1 MSTPVYKDFWNA
13 SELRGRRTWWL
24 LDITY
29 AGTVYRLA
37 ESNLDITS
45 TSLGQLHYLPCIL
58 NDITVGYGFSLFA
71 DSAEQQ
77 SVSIECFLG
86 STDVAAMMAAGH
98 DLAGS
103 PCVLSKWIE
112 GQDWDDRRV
121 FVVGRM
127 KNPVYGGVGEPIRFS
142 LEDAFFDDYALIPAT
157 ESRTSKV
164 TINLDTVNVDDL
176 GLTYPLVYGNPGKCS
191 ALRTGWC
198 SGSQGV
204 WRNKIEGAQELI
216 IAGHPTSMIA
226 VILSNDALSAG
237 ASYVVRQSIDDSGA
251 PISVIASANGF
262 PVTTLWHWGLNAT
275 DAPPELLA
283 VYHPVQDTLNVTT
296 PVYVS
301 WFFDD
306 PDDHSGGLVVG
317 GRVVRGAGDV
327 IQNVLS
333 YSKYRFDSRRIAGIA
348 DQLNTYA
355 IDAVIDAQVRPW
367 DWVRSN
373 LIPILPISVTNG
385 TNGVYF
391 VPWASAS
398 GNPVCTLDDGVDHGI
413 AFALTIETDT
423 QQMCNDLTL
432 EYALDVRTDTY
443 QQTLQMVPIVPPAFA
458 TASLVTLQTSSILL
472 SSLAAGAAG
481 AGIVVKVSGNHPGS
495 LITEDAAAG
504 TVHIELDFDP
514 MPPNLNPPVDT
525 VQKTV
530 DFINANSALIRA
542 SLRPGSDGDEGVNGF
557 YNIDGTPGFL
567 TTAFAQTVTLQAE
580 PGTTKVYSPYAALS
594 QNRYQYVS
602 GDGSGVLA
610 DSMESICIY
619 DPATAGAVLSW
630 RMRAF
635 AFAHRFLQGISPENR
650 YGWLQLGQEVAVTC
664 SRLSLSSQSMIVQRL
679 EYSNDGM
686 VAFTLAWIE
695 DPFRDG

>member
-1 MSTPVYKDFWNA
+1 MSTTVYKDFWNA
-13 SELRGRRTWWL
+13 EELRGRRTWWL

-37 ESNLDITS
+37 EANLDITS
-45 TSLGQLHYLPCIL
+45 TSLGELHYLPCIL

-77 SVSIECFLG
+77 SVSVECFMG

-103 PCVLSKWIE
+103 PCVLSKYIE

-127 KNPVYGGVGEPIRFS
+127 KNPVYGGAGEPVRFT
-142 LEDAFFDDYALIPAT
+142 LEDAFFDDYALIPDTGARVTTAT
-157 ESRTSKV
+157 S
-164 TINLDTVNVDDL
+164 NAGTVGPDDL
-176 GLTYPLVYGNPGKCS
+176 GITYPIVFGNPGKCS
-191 ALRTGWC
+191 LLA
-198 SGSQGV
+198 SGSCAGSQAV
-204 WRNKIEGAQELI
+204 WRNKLSGVQELI
-216 IAGHPTSMIA
+216 VAGHATNL
-226 VILSNDALSAG
+226 VIVRLSNDDLTDG
-237 ASYVVRQSIDDSGA
+237 APYVVYQTVDEVGR
-251 PISVIASANGF
+251 PISVIMSKADF
-262 PVTTLWHWGLNAT
+262 PAYPLAYAGLNGT
-275 DAPPELLA
+275 GAPAALLA
-283 VYHPVQDTLNVTT
+283 VYDPANSANNVDV

-301 WFFDD
+301 WFIDD
-306 PDDHSGGLVVG
+306 PDNHTGGLVVND
-317 GRVVRGAGDV
+317 RLVRGAGDV
-327 IQNVLS
+327 IQYVLG
-333 YSKYRFDSRRIAGIA
+333 YSKYRFDTRRIAGIA

-355 IDAVIDAQVRPW
+355 IDATIDAQVRPW

-373 LIPILPISVTNG
+373 LIPILPVSVTNG

-391 VPWASAS
+391 VPWATAS
-398 GNPVCTLDDGVDHGI
+398 GNPACTLDDSIDHGVE
-413 AFALTIETDT
+413 FALTMETDT
-423 QQMCNDLTL
+423 QQICNDLTL

-443 QQTLQMVPIVPPAFA
+443 QQTLRALPTSQTFA
-458 TASLVTLQTSSILL
+458 TGTLVTRTEGAIVLTATQPDLQGVGISVEVDGN
-472 SSLAAGAAG
+472 AAPA
-481 AGIVVKVSGNHPGS
+481 
-495 LITEDAAAG
+495 ITEN
-504 TVHIELDFDP
+504 TVERTVLIEI
-514 MPPNLNPPVDT
+514 DT
-525 VQKTV
+525 VIYITLQAVV
-530 DFINANSALIRA
+530 DFINANATLIRA
-542 SLRPGSDGDEGVNGF
+542 TLRQGSLGTQGVNGF
-557 YNIDGTPGFL
+557 YNIDGTPSYL
-567 TTAFAQTVTLQAE
+567 TNAFAQTTVLTE
-580 PGTTKVYSPYAALS
+580 GAAVPQLSTPFASLS

-630 RMRAF
+630 RMREF
-635 AFAHRFLQGISPENR
+635 GCAHRFLQGIAPESR